1 MLLRQTLLYLPAQV
15 VGPIFQFIS
24 VVAWTHFLS
33 PESMG
38 VFALVTA
45 TQELAYTAT
54 LFWFTLYTMR
64 YHDVAGPEDMR
75 RQFLDTEMAVMLAS
89 ALASIVLVFALRET
103 IETQWSGMLTLAGIA
118 YITTRAAV
126 IQLGDRARTQ
136 HDTITYSVLQIV
148 WPVVGLG
155 LGLVLVKV
163 LGASAAAV
171 LWGYTAAQ
179 VLSILIAVTRL
190 DIGWHPMRFG
200 KEIIRHALRYGLPLL
215 VGGLFI
221 WLANNGLRFVVE
233 HMEGTVAVGLVTVGW
248 ALGLRAAAFAS
259 MLVTAAAFP
268 LALKRAREGD
278 LADGQLQ
285 LERNGVL
292 LLAALLPAA
301 VGLWLVS
308 APFVTLVVAEPFRE
322 MTAAVLPMSILAG
335 ALRSF
340 RIHFGE
346 QVFLLHER
354 PMVPLYNDFL
364 DAILSLAGGAAGL
377 VIGGLPGSVAGVAA
391 ASFISLVVTLG
402 CGWHWFRFAVPAFD
416 ASKLMAATAVMA
428 FIVSRL
434 EIAPTALS
442 IVLAAS
448 VGAIVYAV
456 AVVLLFPHGLRAALV
471 QLRGRGA
478 AGTEAP

>member
-54 LFWFTLYTMR
+54 LFWFTLYTVR
-64 YHDVAGPEDMR
+64 YHDVDGPEQER
-75 RQFLDTEMAVMLAS
+75 RRFLDTEMAVMLAS
-89 ALASIVLVFALRET
+89 ALASIVLVFALRVT
-103 IETQWSGMLTLAGIA
+103 VETQWSGMLTLAGIA
-118 YITTRAAV
+118 YITSRAAV
-126 IQLGDRARTQ
+126 IQLGDRARTE
-136 HDTITYSVLQIV
+136 HDTFTYSALQIV

-155 LGLVLVKV
+155 LGLVLVEV
-163 LGASAAAV
+163 SGPSAAAV

-179 VLSILIAVTRL
+179 VLSILIAVMRL
-190 DIGWHPMRFG
+190 EIGWNPMRLAND
-200 KEIIRHALRYGLPLL
+200 IIRQALRYGLPLL
-215 VGGLFI
+215 VGGIFV

-278 LADGQLQ
+278 MADGQLQ
-285 LERNGVL
+285 LQRNGVL

-301 VGLWLVS
+301 VGLWMVS

-346 QVFLLHER
+346 QVFLLREH
-354 PMVPLYNDFL
+354 PMVPLYNDCL
-364 DAILSLAGGAAGL
+364 DAALSLAGGAAGL
-377 VIGGLPGSVAGVAA
+377 LIGGLPGSVAGVAA

-402 CGWHWFRFAVPAFD
+402 CGWHWFRFAVPVFD
-416 ASKLMAATAVMA
+416 ALKLIAATAVMA
-428 FIVSRL
+428 FAVSRL
-434 EIAPTALS
+434 AVAPTVLSLGFAAL
-442 IVLAAS
+442 
-448 VGAIVYAV
+448 VGAVVYAL
-456 AVVLLFPHGLRAALV
+456 AVVLLFPHGLRAAMV

-478 AGTEAP
+478 AETEAS